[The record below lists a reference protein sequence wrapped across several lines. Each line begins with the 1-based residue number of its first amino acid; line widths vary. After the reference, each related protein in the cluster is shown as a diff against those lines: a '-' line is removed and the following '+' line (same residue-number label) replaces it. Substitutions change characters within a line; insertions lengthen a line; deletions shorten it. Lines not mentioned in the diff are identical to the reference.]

1 MPPHLSDAKQT
12 QATMV
17 PNPLTEVDE
26 CAAQTVAAYVQ
37 AIASRDFERAR
48 TFLADSGFSYFSPL
62 SRHADADQFIADVS
76 RVWPILEGIDVR
88 RTFVDGD
95 EVCSILDY
103 RIRLSSL
110 QVVPVAQLARVSV
123 GRIVS
128 LETFFDASDY
138 RRMVEVE

>member
-1 MPPHLSDAKQT
+1 MLTGRDPPTLNNHG
-12 QATMV
+12 
-17 PNPLTEVDE
+17 
-26 CAAQTVAAYVQ
+26 AARTVESYIE
-37 AIASRDFERAR
+37 AIASKDFDRAR
-48 TFLADSGFSYFSPL
+48 TFLADTGFSYRSPL
-62 SRHADADQFIADVS
+62 SSHSDADRFIADIS

-88 RTFVDGD
+88 RAFVDGD

-110 QVVPVAQLARVSV
+110 QVVPVAQLAKVSD
-123 GRIVS
+123 GRIVA

>member
-1 MPPHLSDAKQT
+1 MTRDLADAMHAAIDIDAHL
-12 QATMV
+12 
-17 PNPLTEVDE
+17 PLTTDDGAER
-26 CAAQTVAAYVQ
+26 TVEAYVR
-37 AIASRDFERAR
+37 AIASKDFDRAR
-48 TFLADSGFSYFSPL
+48 TYLADSGFSYRSPI
-62 SRHADADQFIADVS
+62 SSHADADGFIADLS

-110 QVVPVAQLARVSV
+110 QVVPVAQLARVSD

-138 RRMVEVE
+138 RRMVEVD